1 MPDTPNLTDDIVQNL
16 FQTLGL
22 FWAVIIIALGIGF
35 YLLLKLYLI
44 PSEVNKK
51 TAKIKS
57 ALEKEQFIHRL
68 QFEKEFE
75 IYLELWKKLFVLKE
89 ATEMLMPV
97 VDYDE
102 PGLTEEETRK
112 IRLER
117 AIKAYDEVRTA
128 INHYKPF
135 FAKDVYKNANKILN
149 ESFKQAL
156 ASQYPGRNVEEFLEN
171 FERAQ
176 ERTEEILNIIDKI
189 DKSISTRI
197 RKIGKA
203 KLIE

>member
-51 TAKIKS
+51 TEKIKS
-57 ALEKEQFIHRL
+57 ALAKERFIHRI

-75 IYLELWKKLFVLKE
+75 IYLKLWRKLFDLKE
-89 ATEMLMPV
+89 ATEMLVLV

-102 PGLTEEETRK
+102 PGLTQEETRK

-117 AIKAYDEVRTA
+117 AEKAYGEVRKA
-128 INHYKPF
+128 INYSKPF
-135 FAKDVYKNANKILN
+135 FAKDVYKHAKKILR
-149 ESFKQAL
+149 ESFKQVL
-156 ASQYPGRNVEEFLEN
+156 VSQSPGRHVEEFLER
-171 FERAQ
+171 FGKAQ
-176 ERTEEILNIIDKI
+176 KRTQDILKIIDKI
-189 DKSISTRI
+189 EKAIRDRI
-197 RKIGKA
+197 LNIGEA
-203 KLIE
+203 ELIE

>member
-1 MPDTPNLTDDIVQNL
+1 M
-16 FQTLGL
+16 
-22 FWAVIIIALGIGF
+22 
-35 YLLLKLYLI
+35 
-44 PSEVNKK
+44 
-51 TAKIKS
+51 
-57 ALEKEQFIHRL
+57 
-68 QFEKEFE
+68 
-75 IYLELWKKLFVLKE
+75 ELWKKLFVLKE
-89 ATEMLMPV
+89 ATEMLVLV

-102 PGLTEEETRK
+102 PGLNEEETRK

-117 AIKAYDEVRTA
+117 AIKAYGEVRTA

-156 ASQYPGRNVEEFLEN
+156 ASQYPGRNVEEFLNN

-176 ERTEEILNIIDKI
+176 KRTKEILNIIDKI

-197 RKIGKA
+197 LIIGKA

>member
-22 FWAVIIIALGIGF
+22 FWAVIIITLGIGF

-97 VDYDE
+97 IDYDE

-112 IRLER
+112 IRLEK

-156 ASQYPGRNVEEFLEN
+156 ASQYPGRNVEEFLQN

-176 ERTEEILNIIDKI
+176 KRTEEILNIIDKI

-197 RKIGKA
+197 LIIGKA